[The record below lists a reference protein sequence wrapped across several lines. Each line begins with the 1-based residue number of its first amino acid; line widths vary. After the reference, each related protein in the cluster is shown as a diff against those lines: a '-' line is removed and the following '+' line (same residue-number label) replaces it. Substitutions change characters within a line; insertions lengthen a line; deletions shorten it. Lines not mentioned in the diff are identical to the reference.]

1 MYLDYEVEII
11 ELLSTQNINV
21 SPRAESRGF
30 KLKKPV
36 MKFYYV
42 YIVECSDKLLYT
54 GITNNLSRRITE
66 HNSGLNKTCFTYKR
80 RPVTLIF
87 SQEFNDVNQAIYFEK
102 KIKKWS
108 AVKKRALSIE
118 DDLLLHLLAECRN
131 ASHFKNK
138 Q

>member
-1 MYLDYEVEII
+1 MPI
-11 ELLSTQNINV
+11 
-21 SPRAESRGF
+21 
-30 KLKKPV
+30 

-54 GITNNLSRRITE
+54 GITNNLVRRISE
-66 HNSGLNKTCFTYKR
+66 HNSGVNKTSFTFKR
-80 RPVTLIF
+80 RPVNLIF

-108 AVKKRALSIE
+108 AVKKRALSKD
-118 DDLLLHLLAECRN
+118 DDLMLHFLAECRN
-131 ASHFKNK
+131 DSHFKNK